1 MKRLIVPMIAVFLLC
16 SGSAAARDYGMSVR
30 TGSQGLGVEGAIGLK
45 DWVTLRGGLYGGGV
59 SYDFE
64 EGGNDYNGDLTVGG
78 LGVLADFFPTHGKFR
93 LTAGMFTNNNEIE
106 FDTTPT
112 SPIELGGSTY
122 SPAEIG
128 RLDGK
133 VDFNSSAPYFGIGW
147 GNTAEGQGRLGFLFD
162 VGALIQGSP
171 ELSLVRSSTIIVP
184 GLDQDIQLEL
194 DEIEDDVE
202 SLEFW
207 PVISF
212 GLAIRF

>member
-1 MKRLIVPMIAVFLLC
+1 MKHFIVSMFAICLFC
-16 SGSAAARDYGMSVR
+16 SGTFAAHDYGMSIR

-78 LGVLADFFPTHGKFR
+78 LGVLADFFPADGKFR

-122 SPAEIG
+122 FPAEIG

-133 VDFNSSAPYFGIGW
+133 VEFDSSAPYFGIGW
-147 GNTAEGQGRLGFLFD
+147 GNVAEGDGRFGFLFD
-162 VGALIQGSP
+162 AGVLFQGSP
-171 ELSLVRSSTIIVP
+171 DLSLVRSSTVIVP